1 VRVGHAHDAR
11 FRTGV
16 TVIVPDAPAVMAVD
30 VRGGG
35 PGTRET
41 DALDPSALVER
52 VHGLALA
59 GGSVFGLAAADGL
72 ACALSD
78 VGIGLPMGPGV
89 PPVPVIPAAI
99 LFDLANG
106 GDKAWGRLPPYFV
119 MAEAAFAAL
128 GQPFAS
134 GPTGAGYG
142 ARAGSRPGGLGSVSQ
157 SLSTGHINGAIIATN
172 SFGEVYEGAPPSGPV
187 PMPKT
192 ALARQNTCIGA
203 VATNAPLTRA
213 QARRVAIMAQ
223 DGLARAVRPVHS
235 PFDGDTIFVIST
247 APEAETAAGS
257 DPITL
262 TEIGTIAA
270 DLVADAVRA
279 GVIR

>member
-1 VRVGHAHDAR
+1 
-11 FRTGV
+11 
-16 TVIVPDAPAVMAVD
+16 
-30 VRGGG
+30 
-35 PGTRET
+35 
-41 DALDPSALVER
+41 
-52 VHGLALA
+52 
-59 GGSVFGLAAADGL
+59 
-72 ACALSD
+72 
-78 VGIGLPMGPGV
+78 
-89 PPVPVIPAAI
+89 VPVIPAAI

-128 GQPFAS
+128 GQPFVS

-157 SLSTGHINGAIIATN
+157 SLSTGHIIGAIIATN